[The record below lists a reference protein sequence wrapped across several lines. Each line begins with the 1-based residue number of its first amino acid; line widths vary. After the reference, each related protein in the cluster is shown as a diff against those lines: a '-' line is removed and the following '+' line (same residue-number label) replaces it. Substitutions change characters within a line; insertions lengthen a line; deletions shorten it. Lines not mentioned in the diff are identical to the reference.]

1 MPSGV
6 SVVARPVSLAVPAA
20 PAPGRRRAPQR
31 SSGDAN
37 KCLTVVSGGQGWM
50 ASATDGGDG
59 GDERQSPHL
68 GPSMEAAE
76 PACGKP
82 TIAAAEVDVRLSL
95 GGSRMAAA

>member
-1 MPSGV
+1 
-6 SVVARPVSLAVPAA
+6 VARPVSPAVPAA

-76 PACGKP
+76 PARAYAARRAGQKP
-82 TIAAAEVDVRLSL
+82 PFGPAPST
-95 GGSRMAAA
+95 